1 MEDKNKL
8 QEEIIKADLRND
20 EKMWKSLD
28 EACTLNSFLEKMTKD
43 ELVKIA
49 KKYSVKGITTLKKAA
64 AVEKI
69 KDVVLTKANIA
80 LESMEENTLKFVE
93 ELIKVNGLKKYK
105 FDEVIYINYLRN
117 RGLAFSGIKDEEAF
131 VVMPEELKEVIS
143 KQLNKEVRDKA
154 RLNGEIIKAMAGMV
168 YYYGVCNFDLVKAS
182 LENIFG
188 KTFEESYLN
197 GLIANGEELGYDYV
211 IEEKLLCHIDVENS
225 NKIVKLQKKNKKN
238 ICKFDKKTLIKAG
251 VPDFMEEHKSGKNLQ
266 RALGEMF
273 IIDKEI
279 LKDEMD
285 SFTISI
291 KNEMPMEKSIN
302 LFLDAYEIDNEEE
315 KNIFAYELE
324 HLAKSIKRWSLNG
337 YSENEI
343 TKLEQRV
350 VNEVK
355 IGRNDPCLC
364 GSKKKYKKC
373 CGR

>member
-168 YYYGVCNFDLVKAS
+168 YYYGVCNFDLVKAN

-211 IEEKLLCHIDVENS
+211 IEEKLLCHIDVED
-225 NKIVKLQKKNKKN
+225 VEGVLQLQEKAENDYY
-238 ICKFDKKTLIKAG
+238 KFDKKSLIKAG
-251 VPDFMEEHKSGKNLQ
+251 KIDFVEENKQGAKIEKV
-266 RALGEMF
+266 LGEVF
-273 IIDKEI
+273 VIDKNI
-279 LKDEMD
+279 LKDEMVG
-285 SFTISI
+285 FIVAI
-291 KNEMPMEKSIN
+291 KNEMEMQEAIDN
-302 LFLDAYEIDNEEE
+302 FLEAYEIQSDEER
-315 KNIFAYELE
+315 NIFVHELE
-324 HLAKSIKRWSLNG
+324 LFAKTIF
-337 YSENEI
+337 
-343 TKLEQRV
+343 
-350 VNEVK
+350 
-355 IGRNDPCLC
+355 
-364 GSKKKYKKC
+364 
-373 CGR
+373 

>member
-168 YYYGVCNFDLVKAS
+168 YYYGVCNFDLVKAN

-211 IEEKLLCHIDVENS
+211 IEEKLLCHIDVED
-225 NKIVKLQKKNKKN
+225 VEGVLQLQEKAENDYY
-238 ICKFDKKTLIKAG
+238 KFDKKSLIKAG
-251 VPDFMEEHKSGKNLQ
+251 KIDFVEENKQGAKIEKV
-266 RALGEMF
+266 LGEVF
-273 IIDKEI
+273 VIDKNI
-279 LKDEMD
+279 LKDEMVG
-285 SFTISI
+285 FIVAI
-291 KNEMPMEKSIN
+291 KNEMEMQEAIDN
-302 LFLDAYEIDNEEE
+302 FLEAYEIQYAETTS
-315 KNIFAYELE
+315 FM
-324 HLAKSIKRWSLNG
+324 
-337 YSENEI
+337 
-343 TKLEQRV
+343 
-350 VNEVK
+350 
-355 IGRNDPCLC
+355 
-364 GSKKKYKKC
+364 
-373 CGR
+373 

>member
-1 MEDKNKL
+1 MKDKDKL
-8 QEEIIKADLRND
+8 QEAILKADMKSA
-20 EKMWKSLD
+20 EKIWKELDGEQTLASL
-28 EACTLNSFLEKMTKD
+28 LEKMTKD

-211 IEEKLLCHIDVENS
+211 IEEKLLCHIDVED
-225 NKIVKLQKKNKKN
+225 VEGVLQLQEKAENDYY
-238 ICKFDKKTLIKAG
+238 KFDKKSLIKAG
-251 VPDFMEEHKSGKNLQ
+251 RIDFVEENKQGAKIEKV
-266 RALGEMF
+266 LGEVF
-273 IIDKEI
+273 VIDKNI
-279 LKDEMD
+279 LKDEIVG
-285 SFTISI
+285 FIVAI
-291 KNEMPMEKSIN
+291 KNEMEMQEAIDN
-302 LFLDAYEIDNEEE
+302 FLEAYEIQSDEER
-315 KNIFAYELE
+315 NIFVHELE
-324 HLAKSIKRWSLNG
+324 LFAKSIRKWSLKG
-337 YSENEI
+337 YTQDEVE
-343 TKLEQRV
+343 KLKARV
-350 VNEVK
+350 VNTVK
-355 IGRNDPCLC
+355 IGRNDPCIC
-364 GSKKKYKKC
+364 GSGKKYKKC
-373 CGR
+373 CG